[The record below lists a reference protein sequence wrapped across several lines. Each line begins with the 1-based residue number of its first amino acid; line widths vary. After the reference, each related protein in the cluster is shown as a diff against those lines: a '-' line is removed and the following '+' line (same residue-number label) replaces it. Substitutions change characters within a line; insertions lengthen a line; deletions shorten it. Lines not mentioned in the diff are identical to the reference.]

1 MRDTAA
7 RGAWTV
13 DLLANRLMYRLSSV
27 WWTAIYSGLCR
38 SGGKQ
43 AFSPQ
48 TTPTKEHLMMAGQQI

>member
-1 MRDTAA
+1 
-7 RGAWTV
+7 
-13 DLLANRLMYRLSSV
+13 V

-48 TTPTKEHLMMAGQQI
+48 KTPASEQFMMAGQHV